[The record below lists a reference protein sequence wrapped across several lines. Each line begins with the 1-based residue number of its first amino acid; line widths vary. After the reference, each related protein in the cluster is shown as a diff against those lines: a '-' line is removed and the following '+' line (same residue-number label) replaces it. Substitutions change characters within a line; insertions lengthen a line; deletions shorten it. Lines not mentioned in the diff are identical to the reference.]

1 MPEEKQSAAQTPAP
15 ETTPAEP
22 AAQKQES
29 PEEGAARDPVRHWT
43 LVVLAICAVLIVWY
57 IIGDRVAPYTSQA
70 RVEAY
75 VVPIAPEVSGTVA
88 AVDVGNNQLVEAGE
102 RLLQIDSSRY
112 ALTQASAEADL
123 RATQQEIDAAFAG
136 LVSAEANLKSAQ
148 ADLERDRKNFRRLQN
163 IFDEDPGAVSQRR
176 LDSAVATLE
185 GARARVEAAEAE
197 LEKAR
202 LQLGPMG
209 DDNPRLRAARAALD
223 QAKINLDRTTI
234 VAPERGLVTNVSVDT
249 GNFAQAGQP
258 LMTFVAIHDI
268 WIQADLTENNLGNLE
283 PGDPVDFVLDVRPGR
298 VFKGKVRSVGYG
310 VSTGNDSL
318 GTLPTIENDQNW
330 LRDAQRF
337 PVLVDLDESVLR
349 EGHGIRVGS
358 QVTVIVYT
366 GPHPIMNTLGRLYI
380 RLLSYLTYLY

>member
-22 AAQKQES
+22 SAQKQES

-298 VFKGKVRSVGYG
+298 VFTGKVRSVGYG
-310 VSTGNDSL
+310 VSTGDDSL

>member
-22 AAQKQES
+22 AAQNQES

>member
-22 AAQKQES
+22 SAQKQES

-197 LEKAR
+197 LERAR

-298 VFKGKVRSVGYG
+298 VFTGKVRSVGYG
-310 VSTGNDSL
+310 VSTGDDSL